1 MFKQDFIKIVS
12 KDKLLDTDLVVVANT
27 YQNIS
32 NEELIKKLDLLNAI
46 VNKKLFRYFK
56 KYPDKRVMFICSIER
71 VKNNTHSHIILRIP
85 KEYDR
90 CYVLR
95 LIEKSFVKINS
106 KFKLY
111 NENARDIL
119 GNIKYSLKSHSYK
132 YDPDKL
138 VIL

>member
-90 CYVLR
+90 YYVLR
-95 LIEKSFVKINS
+95 LIEKIFCKN
-106 KFKLY
+106 
-111 NENARDIL
+111 
-119 GNIKYSLKSHSYK
+119 
-132 YDPDKL
+132 
-138 VIL
+138 